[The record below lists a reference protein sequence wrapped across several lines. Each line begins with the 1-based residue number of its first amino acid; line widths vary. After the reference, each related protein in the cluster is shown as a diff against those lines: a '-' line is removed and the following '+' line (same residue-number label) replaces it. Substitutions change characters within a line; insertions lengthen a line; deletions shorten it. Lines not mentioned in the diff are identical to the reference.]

1 MPRTDSAAHPIGEVH
16 GADPRPLLQQSSE
29 SELASSGAAGASRPA
44 SPALILTGPEPQ
56 PQQAGS
62 IRSAGYSQAAPNG
75 SLGTSSVLHPNVLG
89 DSDSS
94 LSVLPVEFDKPDK
107 LLVLFFILLSTAL
120 LIASLV
126 PGWESAQADE
136 CTAHPSCTYE
146 EGLAVSHGGGTQP
159 LAAAWVD
166 GRESC
171 CGSCAQHAG
180 CGMATFM
187 NNSATHGATVPNCFL
202 YENVTT
208 TQKVAADGTS
218 LCSLP
223 DHGAVSAVV
232 LGSLETLLGGSAML
246 TRFGGLIFASMASK
260 MLGSVGY
267 GGAGLVSSILAPRK
281 AGTAAARWAAG
292 EAAAGGHT
300 VGVPVAASWDAIAA
314 RSEWPP
320 STWMEARVG
329 LGLSTRQAIWSSG
342 TRILLWHWAQPLS
355 YFVVFGAYYC
365 SLPVTPGYEDGYNSL
380 QGFGTFVA
388 VREAMYVAT
397 TLLALWFNPAYLLL
411 ELESVWSLAEEA
423 AINWG
428 ALKLW
433 VLYLFAPHH
442 YVTMCLLRGRDE
454 SGTGWLYLVGIVQG
468 FADLCSVFCLNSLA
482 EMPSPPASLAIGYGL
497 TCAGLVVGADGWA
510 LRFWLAARRGVNP
523 FSGTEVDG
531 PCGRVGL
538 FLTGV
543 PLAGGLGC
551 VACCSPLIIL
561 VVYISG
567 N

>member
-1 MPRTDSAAHPIGEVH
+1 M
-16 GADPRPLLQQSSE
+16 
-29 SELASSGAAGASRPA
+29 
-44 SPALILTGPEPQ
+44 
-56 PQQAGS
+56 
-62 IRSAGYSQAAPNG
+62 
-75 SLGTSSVLHPNVLG
+75 
-89 DSDSS
+89 
-94 LSVLPVEFDKPDK
+94 
-107 LLVLFFILLSTAL
+107 LFFVLLSTAL

-136 CTAHPSCTYE
+136 CTAHPSCAYE

-159 LAAAWVD
+159 LAATWVD

-187 NNSATHGATVPNCFL
+187 NTSATHGAIVPNCFL

-208 TQKVAADGTS
+208 TQKVAVDGTS

-223 DHGAVSAVV
+223 DHGAVSTVV

-246 TRFGGLIFASMASK
+246 TRFGGLILGSMVSK

-267 GGAGLVSSILAPRK
+267 GGAGLASSILAPRK

-292 EAAAGGHT
+292 EAAEGGHT

-320 STWMEARVG
+320 STWTEARVG

-365 SLPVTPGYEDGYNSL
+365 SLPADPTENEGGDNLL
-380 QGFGTFVA
+380 QEIGTFVA

-397 TLLALWFNPAYLLL
+397 TLLALWLNPAYLLL
-411 ELESVWSLAEEA
+411 ELESVWSLAEEM

-442 YVTMCLLRGRDE
+442 YVTMCLLRGRE
-454 SGTGWLYLVGIVQG
+454 KSSTSWIYLVRIVQG
-468 FADLCSVFCLNSLA
+468 FADLCSVLCMSELMD
-482 EMPSPPASLAIGYGL
+482 MPSPPTSLAIGYGL
-497 TCAGLVVGADGWA
+497 TVAGLVVGAGGLA
-510 LRFWLAARRGVNP
+510 LRFWLAAWRGVNP

-538 FLTGV
+538 ILIAT
-543 PLAGGLGC
+543 PLAGSLGC
-551 VACCSPLIIL
+551 VACYGLLFL
-561 VVYISG
+561 VLAPVVW
-567 N
+567 